1 MNSIDRIVNP
11 PKNIILRM
19 WVFAGIFVAA
29 VFCFVLW
36 DERFRAEAETDEVYF
51 GILGIEQ
58 NGKIRQSFSGS
69 NFSVRMSKMGL
80 SLAPART
87 EALKKLAEM
96 FLGDEE
102 RFAEFG
108 NVPLIWIYADGRT
121 PEAKDEAYKTLGKAL
136 FVPEKFCFSVADP
149 SGFSIQI
156 DPKILT
162 IFRAKTGEAIAAFPL
177 LQRPPNSGKFDFK
190 IFARNAENVWAQ
202 IGNAPFDCRLAPD
215 NPFPPEIV
223 APAPA
228 LSEKEREEQFELG
241 PVAPDFAQIRKV
253 VVPKTS
259 RFYSDSLSEIDAFGN
274 IELEIR
280 GNEKIPAHAW
290 SLENVSLQSEST
302 ENPQSAPWKM
312 RDAFHSNVRFFEEDA
327 FENYTGTALSVP
339 LAKTLFPRA
348 GEKWKVTAA
357 LVRKF
362 GFAPEEIREFPEL
375 KLSKV
380 STPIRFAGSAV
391 NVRAFLD
398 EEYYRLLAGSA
409 PALILEIAGTA
420 DWEKPGTL
428 FWQPFR
434 LQTDT
439 REELLPESV
448 VIVRPG
454 VYQYW
459 YIPRKKPKKVRV
471 TYAVTRPVLVS
482 SVLEPE
488 VKTGTRP

>member
-19 WVFAGIFVAA
+19 WVFAGMFVAA

-58 NGKIRQSFSGS
+58 NGKIRQSFAGS

-80 SLAPART
+80 SLVPART
-87 EALKKLAEM
+87 EALKKLAGM

-102 RFAEFG
+102 RFDEFG
-108 NVPLIWIYADGRT
+108 NIPLIWVYADGRT
-121 PEAKDEAYKTLGKAL
+121 PEAKDEGYKTLGNAF
-136 FVPEKFCFSVADP
+136 FVPDKFCFSVADAN
-149 SGFSIQI
+149 GFSIQI
-156 DPKILT
+156 DPKTLT
-162 IFRAKTGEAIAAFPL
+162 VFRAKTGEAIAAFPL
-177 LQRPPNSGKFDFK
+177 LQCPTDNGKFDFE
-190 IFARNAENVWAQ
+190 IFAKTPETAWKR
-202 IGNAPFDCRLAPD
+202 IGRAPFDCRLTPS
-215 NPFPPEIV
+215 NPFPSES
-223 APAPA
+223 AESAPA
-228 LSEKEREEQFELG
+228 LSEKEREELSELG
-241 PVAPDFAQIRKV
+241 TVSPVFAQIRKV
-253 VVPKTS
+253 EVPKTS
-259 RFYSDSLSEIDAFGN
+259 RFYSTDLGEINAFGN
-274 IELEIR
+274 IELEIH
-280 GNEKIPAHAW
+280 GNGKIPAHAW
-290 SLENVSLQSEST
+290 SLENVSLYSESAK
-302 ENPQSAPWKM
+302 NPQCAPWEM
-312 RDAFHSNVRFFEEDA
+312 RDAFHSNIRFFEEDV
-327 FENYTGTALSVP
+327 FENYSGTMLRVP
-339 LAKTLFPRA
+339 IAKTLFPQT
-348 GEKWKVTAA
+348 GEKWNITAT

-380 STPIRFAGSAV
+380 SSSIRFAGSRV

-398 EEYYRLLAGSA
+398 ENYYRLLAGSA
-409 PALILEIAGTA
+409 PALVLEIEGTA
-420 DWEKPGTL
+420 DWETPGTL

-471 TYAVTRPVLVS
+471 TYAITRPALVS
-482 SVLEPE
+482 ATLEPE
-488 VKTGTRP
+488 IKTEMSP

>member
-19 WVFAGIFVAA
+19 WVFAGIIVAA

-58 NGKIRQSFSGS
+58 SGKIRQSFSGS

-102 RFAEFG
+102 RFGEFG
-108 NVPLIWIYADGRT
+108 NTPLIWVYADGRT
-121 PEAKDEAYKTLGKAL
+121 PEAKDEAYKTHGNAF
-136 FVPEKFCFSVADP
+136 FVPEKFCFSVADKN
-149 SGFSIQI
+149 GFSIQI

-162 IFRAKTGEAIAAFPL
+162 IFRAKTGEAIAALPL
-177 LQRPPNSGKFDFK
+177 LQRPSDSGKFDFE
-190 IFARNAENVWAQ
+190 IFAKTAETAWTR
-202 IGNAPFDCRLAPD
+202 IGSAAFDCRLTPE
-215 NPFPPEIV
+215 NPFPPETV
-223 APAPA
+223 ESVPE
-228 LSEKEREEQFELG
+228 LSEKERDELAEIG
-241 PVAPDFAQIRKV
+241 IVSPVSAQIRKV
-253 VVPKTS
+253 DVPKTS
-259 RFYSDSLSEIDAFGN
+259 RFYSTDLSEISTFGN
-274 IELEIR
+274 IELEIH
-280 GNEKIPAHAW
+280 GNGKIPTHAW
-290 SLENVSLQSEST
+290 SLENVSLRSESA
-302 ENPQSAPWKM
+302 ENPQCAPWKM
-312 RDAFHSNVRFFEEDA
+312 RDAFHSNIRFFEEDV
-327 FENYTGTALSVP
+327 FENYSGTTLRVP
-339 LAKTLFPRA
+339 LAKTLFPQA
-348 GEKWKVTAA
+348 KEKWNVTAA

-362 GFAPEEIREFPEL
+362 GFTPEEIREFPEL

-380 STPIRFAGSAV
+380 STPIRFAGSRV

-398 EEYYRLLAGSA
+398 ENYYRLLAGSA
-409 PALILEIAGTA
+409 PALVLEIAGTA
-420 DWEKPGTL
+420 DWETPGTL

-471 TYAVTRPVLVS
+471 TYAVTRPALVS
-482 SVLEPE
+482 ATLEPE
-488 VKTGTRP
+488 VKTKTQP